1 MNLADPVGESI
12 TFNGCDSV
20 PVLIAGVVGDFN
32 VQGLERGVQ
41 PMVYT
46 IGNKACIFQ
55 SGGGILIKLNSA
67 DLKGSISAIT
77 MAWQKIEPDFPI
89 SYSFLDENF
98 QKLFISYQRLE
109 KIITFF
115 ALVALLIAAMGLFA
129 LTAFLAG
136 QRTRE
141 IGIRKVLGAGVGSLT
156 ALLSKDFLKLVLIAI
171 IITMP
176 IAWWAMNK
184 WLQNFAYRIH
194 LSWWMFIIAGI
205 VIAIISIITVS
216 SQAIKA
222 ATANPA
228 RSLRSE

>member
-1 MNLADPVGESI
+1 
-12 TFNGCDSV
+12 
-20 PVLIAGVVGDFN
+20 
-32 VQGLERGVQ
+32 
-41 PMVYT
+41 
-46 IGNKACIFQ
+46 
-55 SGGGILIKLNSA
+55 
-67 DLKGSISAIT
+67 
-77 MAWQKIEPDFPI
+77 
-89 SYSFLDENF
+89 
-98 QKLFISYQRLE
+98 
-109 KIITFF
+109 
-115 ALVALLIAAMGLFA
+115 VALLIAAMGLCA